1 METETAR
8 TFQLRPKWFFALI
21 APILGIILF
30 YLLRNNRAVM
40 QLWVSRVMAPTEQ
53 LLGRLWSVFPFSVAE
68 LLVTLAI
75 TAIVVWLI
83 RAVVLLIRRRTLRDF
98 FRRML
103 VLVSTG
109 LWIWC
114 ALCWCWNVS
123 YYAPSFAEKS
133 GLSSRGYTI
142 DALLYTTLWFAD
154 QAAELSDQVQRD
166 SEGHFAEEQ
175 KDYFRRGA
183 AVYDN
188 IVEEFPF
195 LELPSVQTKPL
206 FFSRLQS
213 IMGFTGVY
221 FPFTGE
227 ANVNV
232 DAPACLRPATIAHEM
247 AHQRMVASED
257 EANFVGIAAAISSDD
272 VVFQYSGYLFGLIQ
286 LSNALHDISPDAW
299 YSVID
304 LCFTDQLR
312 TDWNDNHYYWEAL
325 SSPVEKAVEEVSE
338 QAYDSFLKGNGQAL
352 GIASYG
358 ACVDL
363 LITYYLPHAIPI
375 PDPFPVMR

>member
-1 METETAR
+1 METEATR
-8 TFQLRPKWFFALI
+8 KIHISPKWFFALI
-21 APILGIILF
+21 LPLLGISAF
-30 YLLRNNRAVM
+30 YLLRDDQALM
-40 QLWVSRVMAPTEQ
+40 DLWVSRIMAPAEQ
-53 LLGRLWSVFPFSVAE
+53 FLGRMWSMFPFSVAE
-68 LLVTLAI
+68 VLIALAI

-83 RAVVLLIRRRTLRDF
+83 RAIVLLILQRAPRDF
-98 FRRML
+98 LRRML
-103 VLVSTG
+103 ALVSTA

-114 ALCWCWNVS
+114 SLCWCWNAS

-133 GLSSRGYTI
+133 GLTSRGYTPS
-142 DALLYTTLWFAD
+142 ALLYTTLWFAD

-166 SEGHFAEEQ
+166 GEGHFAEDQ
-175 KDYFRRGA
+175 SDYFQRGV

-188 IVEEFPF
+188 LVEEFPF
-195 LELPSVQTKPL
+195 LEIPSIQTKPL

-213 IMGFTGVY
+213 IMGFTGVH

-227 ANVNV
+227 ANVNIN
-232 DAPACLRPATIAHEM
+232 APACLRPATIAHEM

-257 EANFVGIAAAISSDD
+257 EANFVGIAAAVSSDD

-304 LCFTDQLR
+304 LCFTDELR
-312 TDWNDNHYYWEAL
+312 TDWNDNYHYWQDL
-325 SSPVEKAVEEVSE
+325 RSPVEEVVEEVAE
-338 QAYDSFLKGNGQAL
+338 QTYDSFLKGNGQAL

-363 LITYYLPHAIPI
+363 LITYFLPHALE
-375 PDPFPVMR
+375 FPEVF